1 MSSSISIE
9 TDAEKSNGERKQPQS
24 PQHESDHWLDRI
36 LSREKLVG
44 IFLGLSFLILAP
56 YLHLGFFFKIWTTK
70 KPVDEYNCKCSCWDT
85 IFKGSYESSANPGY
99 HHVYFNVTPQT
110 LKIWAVTLCYV
121 LATYETCKFIVK
133 LCFRKKLRL
142 LMLIPLLASV
152 YPHYYSWW
160 SYFNY
165 WNDDFYFQW
174 NHQLFFSIT
183 ELVST
188 IIVILMCDSS
198 RPLHPLELLAVID
211 IAIVHIITS
220 SGDQFWTNIIRNRGM
235 WHQRVRDLGFMV
247 PDLINVFVPAFFLW
261 QLASQKRMPIVKMI
275 GGQYGFGLSFL
286 AIGFLCVLC
295 WNL

>member
-1 MSSSISIE
+1 
-9 TDAEKSNGERKQPQS
+9 
-24 PQHESDHWLDRI
+24 
-36 LSREKLVG
+36 
-44 IFLGLSFLILAP
+44 
-56 YLHLGFFFKIWTTK
+56 
-70 KPVDEYNCKCSCWDT
+70 
-85 IFKGSYESSANPGY
+85 
-99 HHVYFNVTPQT
+99 
-110 LKIWAVTLCYV
+110 
-121 LATYETCKFIVK
+121 
-133 LCFRKKLRL
+133 
-142 LMLIPLLASV
+142 MLIPLLASV

-183 ELVST
+183 ELIST
-188 IIVILMCDSS
+188 IVVILMCDSS

-286 AIGFLCVLC
+286 CIGFLCVLC
-295 WNL
+295 WNLWTHRTFLLTPLVVHTNHLANHDSRISLLVILFISFTCYLAVYS